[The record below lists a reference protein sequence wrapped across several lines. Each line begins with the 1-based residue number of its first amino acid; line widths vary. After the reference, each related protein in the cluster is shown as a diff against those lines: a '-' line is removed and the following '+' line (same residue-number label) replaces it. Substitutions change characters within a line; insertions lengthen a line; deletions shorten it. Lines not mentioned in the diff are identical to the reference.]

1 MHSLK
6 LVNKLHLAM
15 KALHIRR
22 LQLMRSLHL
31 INRPHPGL
39 RLIPLLR
46 EKPLEVRSSLVSSD
60 ELQRIALGQF
70 R

>member
-31 INRPHPGL
+31 INQGRTP
-39 RLIPLLR
+39 
-46 EKPLEVRSSLVSSD
+46 
-60 ELQRIALGQF
+60 A
-70 R
+70 

>member
-46 EKPLEVRSSLVSSD
+46 EKPLEVGVASSVAMNCN
-60 ELQRIALGQF
+60 ELR
-70 R
+70 